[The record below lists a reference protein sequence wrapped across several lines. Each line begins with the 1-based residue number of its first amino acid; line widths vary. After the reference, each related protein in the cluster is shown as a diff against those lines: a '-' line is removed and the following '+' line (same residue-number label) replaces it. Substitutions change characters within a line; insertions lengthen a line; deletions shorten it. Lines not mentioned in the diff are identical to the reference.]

1 MTMSKA
7 IGLAVAATMMWS
19 AAALAADPVT
29 IKLGRQTAAEE
40 PLWVMMAKPELTPNL
55 GKVYKLDITP
65 FRASDATF
73 KAYEGGQIDAGTA
86 SANAAIVA
94 ASKGLDFK
102 VVASLSLESKDG
114 SFTPYAVK
122 ADSPIKTIADLKGKT
137 VGINGYRSS
146 IELWARAALVSG
158 GLNPDR
164 DVNWAVVP
172 FPAMA
177 EAVKTGK
184 VDVAGMPEL
193 FSKGALD
200 KGEIRPLFSSKTGVP
215 QDEELILMIM
225 RPALMKEHPAA
236 VKAFLADL
244 ATATKW
250 YIAHPKEGRQS
261 FIDAGL
267 VKMPPALLFSL
278 TDYKRD
284 PNARPSVAALE
295 SQQALMLK
303 LGFQETPTDIKK
315 LVDLSLSPAK

>member
-1 MTMSKA
+1 MTKSKA
-7 IGLAVAATMMWS
+7 IGLAIAATMAWS

-40 PLWVMMAKPELTPNL
+40 PLWVMMAKPELTPNQ
-55 GKVYKLDITP
+55 GKIYKLDITP

-102 VVASLSLESKDG
+102 IVASLSRESQDG

-137 VGINGYRSS
+137 VGINGYRTS
-146 IELWARAALVSG
+146 IELWARAALVKG
-158 GLNPDR
+158 GLDPDK

-193 FSKGALD
+193 FSKGPLD
-200 KGEIRPLFSSKTGVP
+200 RGEIRPLFDSKTGVP
-215 QDEELILMIM
+215 EDEELILMLM
-225 RPALMKEHPAA
+225 RPSLMKEHPEA
-236 VKAFLADL
+236 VRAFLADL
-244 ATATKW
+244 ATATQW
-250 YIAHPKEGRQS
+250 YIAHPKEGRQA
-261 FIDAGL
+261 FLDAKL
-267 VKMPPALLFSL
+267 VRMPPELLFSL

-284 PNARPSVAALE
+284 PNALPSVEALE
-295 SQQALMLK
+295 RQQELMIK
-303 LGFQETPTDIKK
+303 LGFQEKRADIKK
-315 LVDLSLSPAK
+315 LVDLSLSPTK